1 MKLSSR
7 YMYSCINGSSLYCD
21 LKKATM
27 FTRVLDRV
35 ENTSN
40 FQQIPVT
47 PATMEGQLFWLLE
60 IRGDRNKNNANTTL
74 SPDIVLIKT
83 MACFSHSRRLTG
95 ISIHSVADVPLMVL
109 VWKGNLRYLTSD
121 HSRVLRVFTC

>member
-47 PATMEGQLFWLLE
+47 PATM
-60 IRGDRNKNNANTTL
+60 
-74 SPDIVLIKT
+74 
-83 MACFSHSRRLTG
+83 
-95 ISIHSVADVPLMVL
+95 
-109 VWKGNLRYLTSD
+109 
-121 HSRVLRVFTC
+121 